1 MQSTVIEIIMYRT
14 REGSFEF
21 RAIIHGKQF
30 ESFNES
36 PDANTIVMI
45 AKQFGGFI
53 YNTDRKAFETQS
65 ATTGAEP
72 LQLLRA
78 FERQGCAV
86 IMNGSLKHIDDIQNA
101 A

>member
-1 MQSTVIEIIMYRT
+1 MYRT

-21 RAIIHGKQF
+21 RAIVDGKHF

-36 PDANTIVMI
+36 PDADQVVMT
-45 AKQFGGFI
+45 AKHFGGFI
-53 YNTDRKAFETQS
+53 YNEDRKAFDTRSE
-65 ATTGAEP
+65 TTGAEP

-78 FERQGCAV
+78 FERQGYAV
-86 IMNGSLKHIDDIQNA
+86 IMKGSLEHIDDIQNA

>member
-1 MQSTVIEIIMYRT
+1 MQSTVLEIIMYRT

-21 RAIIHGKQF
+21 RAIIGGKQF
-30 ESFNES
+30 ENVTES
-36 PDANTIVMI
+36 PDANAIVMT
-45 AKQFGGFI
+45 AKHSGGFN

-65 ATTGAEP
+65 ETTGAEP

-78 FERQGCAV
+78 FERHGYV
-86 IMNGSLKHIDDIQNA
+86 VSMKGSLEHIDDIQNA

>member
-1 MQSTVIEIIMYRT
+1 MQSTVLEIIMYRT
-14 REGSFEF
+14 KERSFEF
-21 RAIIHGKQF
+21 RAIIDGKHF

-36 PDANTIVMI
+36 PDANAIVI
-45 AKQFGGFI
+45 TAKQFGGFI

-65 ATTGAEP
+65 ETTGAEP

-78 FERQGCAV
+78 FERQGYV
-86 IMNGSLKHIDDIQNA
+86 VSMKGSLEHIDDIQNA